1 MKNEKTKRQQAS
13 ENGKGE
19 EGGVKVRKLV
29 LIFSFFIFHFSFASG
44 ATVTTVDDKALTG
57 TIAAFDGGKLE
68 LTTATGPVA
77 VPAEDIV
84 SVALQQPG
92 KPADTDC
99 LVRLRNGDLIY
110 GAIAGGT
117 GEKVQVQSPS
127 LGTVAVA
134 VSELDAVLFER
145 GQAEGVEQTAQAEAP
160 EKDQL
165 VLRNGDSL
173 PGVLVQFG
181 KEALTFDCSLGKVDI
196 PFNRIRSV
204 KLAAIGEQYKEPDA
218 LLMSIACIDGSI
230 VTGRDAKL
238 AGGELSITSTLGTAL
253 RIPLSRVA
261 TMEFKN
267 GRLVYLSDLDP
278 SEVKEIPMF
287 DERPWQY
294 RRDRSVAGN
303 PIRLAGKAYRK
314 GLGVHSRCELTYDL
328 AGKFKRFA
336 SLIGIDDE
344 VDGGNVEIRILLD
357 GTQVLPKPPDRLLI
371 SRKTAPVSVD
381 LNVTD
386 AKKLTLVVDFGEELH
401 VNDHADWADARLT
414 R

>member
-1 MKNEKTKRQQAS
+1 MKNEKMKRQLTS
-13 ENGKGE
+13 KTETGKGDE
-19 EGGVKVRKLV
+19 AGMNVRKLV
-29 LIFSFFIFHFSFASG
+29 LIFSFFIFHFSLSFA

-68 LTTATGPVA
+68 VITTAGHVS

-84 SVALQQPG
+84 SVAMQQPG
-92 KPADTDC
+92 RPADTDC
-99 LVRLRNGDLIY
+99 LVRLRNGDVLY
-110 GAIAGGT
+110 GAIAGGA
-117 GEKVQVQSPS
+117 GEELEVQSPS
-127 LGTVAVA
+127 LGTVTVA
-134 VSELDAVLFER
+134 VGELDAIVFER
-145 GQAEGVEQTAQAEAP
+145 GQNNGVEQAEAP

-173 PGVLVQFG
+173 PGVLVQFA

-204 KLAAIGEQYKEPDA
+204 KLAAVGEAYKEPDA
-218 LLMSIACIDGSI
+218 LLMMITCIDGSI

-238 AGGELSITSTLGTAL
+238 AGDELSITSTLGTAL
-253 RIPLSRVA
+253 KIKLSRVA

-278 SEVKEIPMF
+278 CEVKEVPMF

-294 RRDRSVAGN
+294 RRDRSVSGN
-303 PIRLAGKAYRK
+303 PIRVGGKVYRK

-328 AGKFKRFA
+328 AGRFKRFA

-344 VDGGNVEIRILLD
+344 VGGGNVEIRILLD
-357 GTQVLPKPPDRLLI
+357 GAQIFPKPPDKLTV
-371 SRKTAPVSVD
+371 SKKTAPVNID
-381 LNVTD
+381 INVTD